1 MTVRMKWMPGLWAAC
16 LLATSASSFG
26 QASSTTNTQQRAEN
40 LSGAVYSEAADGTRH
55 VMSDVIVAECLSGFR
70 NCVMETKTDA
80 EGQFSV
86 TSKQNTKVHYLQFLS
101 PGWSESQVTVRLA
114 KDAGRLSVKL
124 VARY

>member
-1 MTVRMKWMPGLWAAC
+1 MTVRMKWMPGLWIAC
-16 LLATSASSFG
+16 LLVTSASCFG
-26 QASSTTNTQQRAEN
+26 QASPTTSTQQRAEN
-40 LSGAVYSEAADGTRH
+40 LSGVVYSADADGTKH

-86 TSKQNTKVHYLQFLS
+86 SSKQNTRVHYLQFLS
-101 PGWSESQVTVRLA
+101 PGWSESQVTVRLT
-114 KDAGRLSVKL
+114 KDAGRLSVTL

>member
-1 MTVRMKWMPGLWAAC
+1 MKIRTMWMPGLPAVC
-16 LLATSASSFG
+16 LLAMSVSSFG
-26 QASSTTNTQQRAEN
+26 QASVTNTQQRAEN
-40 LSGAVYSEAADGTRH
+40 LSGVVYSADADGTKH

-86 TSKQNTKVHYLQFLS
+86 SSKQNTRVHYLQFLS
-101 PGWSESQVTVRLA
+101 PGWSESQVTVRLT
-114 KDAGRLSVKL
+114 KDAGRLSVTL